1 MRAMTQVWYCGNCR
15 SLNDVR
21 NKVCY
26 ACHAK
31 RSDAEMVPE
40 GAAAAGLGSAKVAK
54 DPSLLGALLGGL
66 IAAVVALA
74 AWYFLEEGVARFQGR
89 LAWVIG
95 VLIGFGVLLGGRGR
109 SSLMSVIFSALL
121 TVATIVIG
129 EYLLISKSLAEASGK
144 VIDGIAVAPPSA
156 VTDALSSYVGDDPL
170 RPVLWFLAIFAA
182 VAIPWRGMVGR

>member
-1 MRAMTQVWYCGNCR
+1 MPPVNQVWYCGNCR

-40 GAAAAGLGSAKVAK
+40 GAAASGLGTAKVAK

-66 IAAVVALA
+66 IAAVIALA

-95 VLIGFGVLLGGRGR
+95 VLVGFGVLLGGRGR

-144 VIDGIAVAPPSA
+144 VIDGIAVAPPGA
-156 VTDALSSYVGDDPL
+156 VTDALSSYVGDDPF
-170 RPVLWFLAIFAA
+170 RPVLWFLAIFAG